1 MACRARIP
9 DDRLGHTRLCHSGPT
24 GFHSG
29 HAPTRTS
36 FVLSGDLSVPLLRS
50 SVRGFSA
57 LEHHLAERLA
67 EQMSIQT
74 GQSPSPG
81 ERRSWERS
89 LPALR
94 ADLLDAGLDGV
105 EMLVEYQLPLTSKR
119 ADVVLAGVHP
129 RTGHPSYVVVELKQ
143 WSRAETFEDSDTL
156 VAVEQYGKHGVT
168 HPALQVE
175 GYVDYIADFT
185 SHLAETEHSLVGA
198 AYLHNATD
206 REVEDL
212 FTRPATERSR
222 LFTGQRRGAFADYLA
237 QHLAPGISGADAADA
252 LLASRIAPSRQ
263 LLTVAADEV
272 QRREM
277 FVLLDEQRDAYEHV
291 LHAVDR
297 ARRANTK
304 RAIVVSGGPGS
315 GKSVIALSLMG
326 ELSRQRRSVVHATGS
341 RSFTQT
347 LRKVAGK
354 RSPRVQ
360 KLFKYFNSFMT
371 AEPNDLDCLILDEAH
386 RIRETSVN
394 RYTRKEQRERAQPQI
409 HELLSAARVPVF
421 LLDEHQV
428 VRPGELGTAQ
438 DIERYA
444 AVLGID
450 VETISLDDQFRC
462 GGSQVY
468 VDWVMRLLGLAPG
481 GPVKWA
487 GDPAFDVEVV
497 DSPQEMEHVLAAKD
511 EGGRTARMAA
521 GYCWPWS
528 DPRSDG
534 TLVPDV
540 VIDDWS
546 RPWNLKGD
554 RAVGGAPPS
563 SLWASDPAGF
573 GQVGCIYTA
582 QGFEYDHAGVI
593 IGPDLVWRDDRWVS
607 VREANRDPDFKNR
620 TKVPDSDFDRLV
632 RNVYKVLLTRG
643 MRSVHIY
650 STDPQTRDFLR
661 SLVRP

>member
-1 MACRARIP
+1 M
-9 DDRLGHTRLCHSGPT
+9 
-24 GFHSG
+24 
-29 HAPTRTS
+29 
-36 FVLSGDLSVPLLRS
+36 PLLRS

-57 LEHHLAERLA
+57 LEHHLAQRLA

-74 GQSPSPG
+74 GHSPSAS

-94 ADLLDAGLDGV
+94 ADLVDAGLHDV

-143 WSRAETFEDSDTL
+143 WSRAEAYEGSDTL
-156 VAVEQYGKHGVT
+156 VSIEQYGGRAVT
-168 HPALQVE
+168 HPAIQVE

-185 SHLAETEHSLVGA
+185 SHLAETDHSLVGA

-206 REVEDL
+206 RDVEDL
-212 FTRPATERSR
+212 FVRPPSERSR
-222 LFTGQRRGAFADYLA
+222 LFTGQRRAVFGEFLA
-237 QHLAPGISGADAADA
+237 QHLAPGESGAAAADA
-252 LLASRIAPSRQ
+252 LLGSRIAPSRQ

-291 LHAVDR
+291 LHAVER

-326 ELSRQRRSVVHATGS
+326 ELSRQGRTVVHATGS

-347 LRKVAGK
+347 LRRVAGA
-354 RSPRVQ
+354 RAPRVQ

-371 AEPNDLDCLILDEAH
+371 AEANDLDCLILDEAH

-394 RYTRKEQRERAQPQI
+394 RYTRKEQREQARPQI

-428 VRPGELGTAQ
+428 VRPGELGTVQ

-444 AVLGID
+444 AVLGVD
-450 VETISLDDQFRC
+450 VERITLDDQFRC
-462 GGSQVY
+462 GGSQIY
-468 VDWVMRLLGLAPG
+468 VDWLLRLLGLTPG
-481 GPVKWA
+481 GPIAWA
-487 GDPAFDVEVV
+487 GDEGFDVQVT
-497 DSPQEMEHVLAAKD
+497 DSPFELDHVLERHQSD
-511 EGGRTARMAA
+511 GYTARIAA

-528 DPRSDG
+528 DPRPDG
-534 TLVPDV
+534 TLVDDV

-546 RPWNLKGD
+546 RPWNL
-554 RAVGGAPPS
+554 REVRSVGGAPPS
-563 SLWASDPAGF
+563 ALWASDPAGF

-593 IGPDLVWRDDRWVS
+593 IGPDLVWREGRWVT
-607 VREANRDPDFKNR
+607 VRDANRDPDFKSR
-620 TKVPDSDFDRLV
+620 AKVPDEDFDRLV

>member
-1 MACRARIP
+1 MAQ
-9 DDRLGHTRLCHSGPT
+9 
-24 GFHSG
+24 
-29 HAPTRTS
+29 
-36 FVLSGDLSVPLLRS
+36 
-50 SVRGFSA
+50 
-57 LEHHLAERLA
+57 RLA

-74 GQSPSPG
+74 GNSPSAS

-94 ADLLDAGLDGV
+94 ADLVDAGLHGV

-129 RTGHPSYVVVELKQ
+129 HTGHPSYVVVELKQ
-143 WSRAETFEDSDTL
+143 WSRAEAYEGSDTL
-156 VAVEQYGKHGVT
+156 VSIEQYGGRAVT
-168 HPALQVE
+168 HPAVQVE

-185 SHLAETEHSLVGA
+185 SHLAETDHSLVGA

-206 REVEDL
+206 RDVEDL
-212 FTRPATERSR
+212 FVRPPSERSR
-222 LFTGQRRGAFADYLA
+222 LFTGQRRAAFGEFLA
-237 QHLAPGISGADAADA
+237 QHLATGESGAAAADA
-252 LLASRIAPSRQ
+252 LLGSRIAPSRQ
-263 LLTVAADEV
+263 LLSVAADEV

-291 LHAVDR
+291 LHTVER

-326 ELSRQRRSVVHATGS
+326 ELSRQGRTVVHATGS

-347 LRKVAGK
+347 LRRVAGA
-354 RSPRVQ
+354 RAPRVQ

-371 AEPNDLDCLILDEAH
+371 AEANDLDCLILDEAH

-394 RYTRKEQRERAQPQI
+394 RYTRKEQREQARPQI

-428 VRPGELGTAQ
+428 VRPGELGTVQ

-444 AVLGID
+444 AVLGTD
-450 VETISLDDQFRC
+450 VERIDLDDQFRC
-462 GGSQVY
+462 GGSQIY
-468 VDWVMRLLGLAPG
+468 VDWVLRLLGLEPG
-481 GPVKWA
+481 GPVPWA
-487 GDPAFDVEVV
+487 GDDGFEVEVV
-497 DSPQEMEHVLAAKD
+497 DSPFELDHVLGQQQAD
-511 EGGRTARMAA
+511 GYTARIAA

-528 DPRSDG
+528 DPRPDG
-534 TLVPDV
+534 TLVDDV

-546 RPWNLKGD
+546 RPWNLRGE
-554 RAVGGAPPS
+554 RSVGGAPPS
-563 SLWASDPAGF
+563 ALWASDPAGF

-593 IGPDLVWRDDRWVS
+593 IGPDLVWREGHWVT
-607 VREANRDPDFKNR
+607 VRDANRDPDFKSR
-620 TKVPDSDFDRLV
+620 AKVPDEDFDRLV

-650 STDPQTRDFLR
+650 STDPQTRAFLR